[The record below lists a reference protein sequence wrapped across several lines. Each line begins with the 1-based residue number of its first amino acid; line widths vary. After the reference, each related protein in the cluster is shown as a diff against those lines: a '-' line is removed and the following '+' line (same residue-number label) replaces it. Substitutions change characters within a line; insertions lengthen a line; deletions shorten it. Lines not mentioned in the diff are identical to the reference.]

1 MCSADE
7 TSEQINQVKA
17 SFPDRPVFVTGFH
30 CVGMSVTFIS
40 KETGNFDNVI
50 FSHNHFPSDVQYQ
63 LCRFLFNHTK
73 WSEQERLTIKK
84 TKLFIGKGY
93 SEMLQNCLEYE
104 SQVDLI
110 DSRISGSLRGKDE
123 VIGMFQSRK
132 RRFQEKRSLTQ
143 LRNSQPFLSRRSLLT
158 MMKKMVQMALKKVQ
172 KIYKAASQAKIL
184 KETLCLT
191 KMKKDFIVA
200 QHQRRML

>member
-7 TSEQINQVKA
+7 TSEQINQVKS

-63 LCRFLFNHTK
+63 LCRFLFNHNK

-84 TKLFIGKGY
+84 TKLFIGKGC

-110 DSRISGSLRGKDE
+110 DQDVGSSTKDKWSGVQSIKKIPREKKFDPTRTHNHFYLKVTVDDDE
-123 VIGMFQSRK
+123 EDGQMLW
-132 RRFQEKRSLTQ
+132 RRF
-143 LRNSQPFLSRRSLLT
+143 
-158 MMKKMVQMALKKVQ
+158 
-172 KIYKAASQAKIL
+172 KIYKAFLARS
-184 KETLCLT
+184 
-191 KMKKDFIVA
+191 
-200 QHQRRML
+200 